1 MLRKIGFV
9 GLVLLLTVPMC
20 YGTIKRNPD
29 WETDNI
35 LFMHDAWVVP
45 NSVLANGN
53 SGKAFIEYAQKD
65 TAQRQAFLDSAIYH
79 LEKAVTLHP
88 KYVNGFLNLGLA
100 YFQKKDLDK
109 AEYYWSFARK
119 YFPTHPFFRQSYDP
133 ALANAL
139 VERAR
144 REGQAGNVPKS
155 LEYVTRALRYDSTNS
170 ETWYHYGGLNSSMGN
185 VKEAYR
191 GWNKCLQLNPN
202 NTEARKYLN
211 DLVQRMNAP
220 QQPAMKPR

>member
-1 MLRKIGFV
+1 MLALI
-9 GLVLLLTVPMC
+9 VPMG
-20 YGTIKRNPD
+20 YKTITRNPD

-53 SGKAFIEYAQKD
+53 SGKAFIEYAQRD
-65 TAQRQAFLDSAIYH
+65 TVKRQAFLDSSIYH

-88 KYVNGFLNLGLA
+88 RYVNGFLNLGLA

-109 AEYYWSFARK
+109 AEYYWGFARK

-133 ALANAL
+133 ALANAF
-139 VERAR
+139 VERAKK
-144 REGQAGNVPKS
+144 EGQNGNVAKAIEFVS
-155 LEYVTRALRYDSTNS
+155 RALRYDSTNS
-170 ETWYHYGGLNSSMGN
+170 ETWYHYGGANYSIGKLN
-185 VKEAYR
+185 EAYR

-202 NTEARKYLN
+202 NIEAKKGLEF
-211 DLVQRMNAP
+211 LKQRSNLT
-220 QQPAMKPR
+220 QTITNQPK